1 MRGLELIRPEWPA
14 PPSVRAAATTRRGG
28 VSRTPHAALNLG
40 LRAGDDLAAV
50 AENRSRLARAL
61 GLPAE
66 PHWLEQRHGAR
77 VLRLE
82 EAAPGDRA
90 ADGAAT
96 ARPGTVCAVL
106 TADCLPVL
114 LCDDAGGWA
123 AAVHVGWRGLAA
135 DILAAAVAAYPGGP
149 ERLLAWRGPA
159 IGAEHYEVGADVRAA
174 LGDELAAA
182 AWRPLGG
189 GGRGRLDLAAG
200 AAWRLARLGVAR
212 CYGGG
217 LCTFRD
223 AERFYSRRRDGATG
237 RQAALI
243 WLDPAA

>member
-28 VSRTPHAALNLG
+28 VSRPPYAELNLG
-40 LRAGDDLAAV
+40 LRAGDDPAAV
-50 AENRSRLARAL
+50 AENRARLKCAL
-61 GLPAE
+61 GLPAA
-66 PHWLEQRHGAR
+66 PYWLEQRHGAR
-77 VLRLE
+77 VLTLE

-96 ARPGTVCAVL
+96 ARPGRVCAVL

-114 LCDDAGGWA
+114 LCADAGDWVA
-123 AAVHVGWRGLAA
+123 AAHVGWRGLAA
-135 DILAAAVAAYPGGP
+135 DILAVAVAAYPGDP
-149 ERLLAWRGPA
+149 ARLMAWRGPA
-159 IGAEHYEVGADVRAA
+159 IGAENYEVGADVRAA

-182 AWRPLGG
+182 AWRPLGN
-189 GGRGRLDLAAG
+189 GRGRLDLAAG
-200 AAWRLARLGVAR
+200 AAWQLARLGVAR

-217 LCTFRD
+217 DCAFRD
-223 AERFYSRRRDGATG
+223 AARFYSHRRDGATG

-243 WLDPAA
+243 WLEPAA